1 VIWHRAVVLIEE
13 AVAAVLAQVPE
24 PPDTRPSLIGI
35 EQLLDPA
42 GLADLVV
49 PGR

>member
-1 VIWHRAVVLIEE
+1 MIWHRAVVLIEE
-13 AVAAVLAQVPE
+13 ALTALLDQVPD
-24 PPDTRPSLIGI
+24 PPDRRPSLIGI

-49 PGR
+49 PVR